1 MQIPPPSKE
10 SIQNRLS
17 QIRKLKTN
25 GEERSPSPLIKPHI
39 SSTSSSPHNTSSS
52 TVDLQSQFADAFT
65 QGTVS
70 KDKFGYFIQKA
81 NEQFQSYERELAAL
95 KRRTTFFDSQEL
107 SISTNSES
115 Q

>member
-10 SIQNRLS
+10 TIQNRLS

-39 SSTSSSPHNTSSS
+39 SSTSSSPQNTSSS

-81 NEQFQSYERELAAL
+81 NKKIIKYYILM
-95 KRRTTFFDSQEL
+95 
-107 SISTNSES
+107 
-115 Q
+115 